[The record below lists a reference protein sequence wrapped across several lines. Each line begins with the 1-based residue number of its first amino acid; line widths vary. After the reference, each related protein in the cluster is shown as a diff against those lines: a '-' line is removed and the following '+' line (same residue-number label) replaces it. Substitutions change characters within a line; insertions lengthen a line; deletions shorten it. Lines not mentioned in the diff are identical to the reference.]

1 MGIHRFTEPELN
13 KVYPLLQDVNLPELA
28 SISAT
33 DLDQSDLFLVHNLLV
48 ESKVYPLPQLA
59 NCNYSATA
67 VGVTTA
73 GTYVA
78 VRPTKHALPL
88 QPKSVTSSTDLHTLA
103 AVFVFTVKILD
114 GMQDIHLFVV
124 KS

>member
-59 NCNYSATA
+59 NCNYSAAYGEAT
-67 VGVTTA
+67 
-73 GTYVA
+73 
-78 VRPTKHALPL
+78 
-88 QPKSVTSSTDLHTLA
+88 
-103 AVFVFTVKILD
+103 
-114 GMQDIHLFVV
+114 
-124 KS
+124 